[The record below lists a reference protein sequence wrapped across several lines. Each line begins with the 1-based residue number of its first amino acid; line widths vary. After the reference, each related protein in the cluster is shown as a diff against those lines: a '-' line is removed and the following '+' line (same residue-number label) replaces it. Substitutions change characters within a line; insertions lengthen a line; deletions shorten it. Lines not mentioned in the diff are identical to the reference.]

1 MINSIGT
8 GKPVEIRAAT
18 PKGPKIT
25 QDDIDHWNSL
35 SDKINNTNS
44 NVEKLDKDLDQHKE
58 WIRDMQS
65 KMLDFVLKDDF
76 NVVKNDVNS
85 LIEDNIVNKEDIKT
99 LYDEIE
105 KLK

>member
-1 MINSIGT
+1 
-8 GKPVEIRAAT
+8 
-18 PKGPKIT
+18 
-25 QDDIDHWNSL
+25 
-35 SDKINNTNS
+35 
-44 NVEKLDKDLDQHKE
+44 
-58 WIRDMQS
+58 MQS

>member
-1 MINSIGT
+1 MKDEKCEIDDFNEESVAVREMINSIGT

-44 NVEKLDKDLDQHKE
+44 NVEKLDKDL
-58 WIRDMQS
+58 
-65 KMLDFVLKDDF
+65 
-76 NVVKNDVNS
+76 N
-85 LIEDNIVNKEDIKT
+85 
-99 LYDEIE
+99 
-105 KLK
+105 

>member
-1 MINSIGT
+1 
-8 GKPVEIRAAT
+8 
-18 PKGPKIT
+18 
-25 QDDIDHWNSL
+25 
-35 SDKINNTNS
+35 
-44 NVEKLDKDLDQHKE
+44 
-58 WIRDMQS
+58 MQS

-85 LIEDNIVNKEDIKT
+85 LNEDNIVNKEDIKT

>member
-1 MINSIGT
+1 LLKCKTLKDEKCEIDDFNEESVAVREMINSIGT

-44 NVEKLDKDLDQHKE
+44 NVEKLDKDLD
-58 WIRDMQS
+58 
-65 KMLDFVLKDDF
+65 
-76 NVVKNDVNS
+76 
-85 LIEDNIVNKEDIKT
+85 
-99 LYDEIE
+99 
-105 KLK
+105 

>member
-1 MINSIGT
+1 MLKCKTLKDEKCEIDDFNEESVAVREMINSIGT

-44 NVEKLDKDLDQHKE
+44 NVEKLDKDLD
-58 WIRDMQS
+58 
-65 KMLDFVLKDDF
+65 
-76 NVVKNDVNS
+76 
-85 LIEDNIVNKEDIKT
+85 
-99 LYDEIE
+99 
-105 KLK
+105 

>member
-1 MINSIGT
+1 MLKCKTLKDEKCEIDDFNEESVAVREMINSIGT

-44 NVEKLDKDLDQHKE
+44 NVEKLDKDL
-58 WIRDMQS
+58 
-65 KMLDFVLKDDF
+65 
-76 NVVKNDVNS
+76 N
-85 LIEDNIVNKEDIKT
+85 
-99 LYDEIE
+99 
-105 KLK
+105 